1 MKSEKMRAAA
11 SGFTNL
17 VQPKDGKHTTL
28 GRYVGQ
34 DLLVSS
40 SLLSFRG
47 VNSKPQ
53 GPWLEGAEL
62 ECQAHVALQFLGPH
76 VSFHMHVLHRCV
88 FPTRRREL
96 LRVDALP
103 HGA

>member
-1 MKSEKMRAAA
+1 MMLSFSIECPTRLCHGSLEKVLVKSEKMRAAA

-17 VQPKDGKHTTL
+17 VQLKDCNHTTL
-28 GRYVGQ
+28 GKYVGR

-53 GPWLEGAEL
+53 GPWLEAMS
-62 ECQAHVALQFLGPH
+62 AYI
-76 VSFHMHVLHRCV
+76 
-88 FPTRRREL
+88 
-96 LRVDALP
+96 
-103 HGA
+103 